1 MNFHF
6 LEGSD
11 WVNEK
16 LVAAKLIGQ
25 HTFFFRYLIPYMI
38 IVEIRKYIIILVRKI
53 MIKWSDFTHM
63 QDFCSGL
70 SLLTTHI
77 LLSFRVSKYFIN
89 KINLIYVFSQI

>member
-63 QDFCSGL
+63 QDFCSGFVVIDHAY
-70 SLLTTHI
+70 LTLFPCFQI
-77 LLSFRVSKYFIN
+77 FYQIK
-89 KINLIYVFSQI
+89 LI